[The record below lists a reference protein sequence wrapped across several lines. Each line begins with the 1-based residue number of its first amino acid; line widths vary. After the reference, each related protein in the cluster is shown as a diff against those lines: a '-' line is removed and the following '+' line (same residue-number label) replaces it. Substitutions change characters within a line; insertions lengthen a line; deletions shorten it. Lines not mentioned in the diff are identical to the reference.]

1 MQTVF
6 TYIYLAVRMFYAFR
20 RPHVKGSDIHFMHTQ
35 TINRPHLPNSP
46 NTRQPP
52 LPFQTATL
60 ARPPYFF
67 TLAEKPSHCFHSC
80 PKGRLKKHLMLKK

>member
-6 TYIYLAVRMFYAFR
+6 KYIYQTVWMFYIFR
-20 RPHVKGSDIHFMHTQ
+20 RPHF
-35 TINRPHLPNSP
+35 
-46 NTRQPP
+46 
-52 LPFQTATL
+52 

>member
-6 TYIYLAVRMFYAFR
+6 TYIYPAVRMFYAFR
-20 RPHVKGSDIHFMHTQ
+20 RPHVKGSDIHFIHTQ
-35 TINRPHLPNSP
+35 TINRPHLPDSP

-60 ARPPYFF
+60 S
-67 TLAEKPSHCFHSC
+67 PSAIF
-80 PKGRLKKHLMLKK
+80 LYT